1 MSETLPPL
9 FVDVSAGPEADTEEL
24 ATLVAQLRAELLQLG
39 VDSVERATSSST
51 PMGAK
56 SVAVDGVVTL
66 VITTY
71 DSAILVE
78 LIGLLKSWIGRG
90 IDRSV
95 RLRVGP
101 GTLKVTEASAKGQAR
116 IVQSW
121 LDDHASEERNSS
133 SDEETGPLRIGVIV
147 LPDRKVNEPALR
159 AIVLAINKEQ
169 TLVQFEFYSIKLDH
183 PLMVMLAKSH
193 YPVDRDQVDKLLP
206 EFTRKLHQYLTEERI
221 NYGLSE
227 DVPDRYV
234 IISQCC
240 FDDNYYTTRK
250 DVCSVLALG
259 NWRRFMAPPSLF
271 EFVQVLLVREVVGI
285 LCPSLEGSVHLGTK
299 SCLMDFTPNLGDARQ
314 KIVAGYVCHF
324 CATRMRVDGHPQL
337 LDVVS
342 HLINREWLG
351 LPADPRSPAGVAA
364 NLGADLF
371 IVKGLSATPRERF
384 IATLREEA
392 AKQIVVAIGL
402 IAVTV
407 ILVLLGIRAAG

>member
-9 FVDVSAGPEADTEEL
+9 FVDVSAGPETDGEEL
-24 ATLVAQLRAELLQLG
+24 ATLVVQLRAELLQLG
-39 VDSVERATSSST
+39 VDSVELPTNSST

-56 SVAVDGVVTL
+56 GVAVDGVGTL
-66 VITTY
+66 VITIY

-78 LIGLLKSWIGRG
+78 LIDLLKSWISRGR
-90 IDRSV
+90 DRSV
-95 RLRVGP
+95 TLRFGSE
-101 GTLKVTEASAKGQAR
+101 TLKVTEASAKGHAR
-116 IVQSW
+116 IFQSW
-121 LDDHASEERNSS
+121 LDAHAEERNSS
-133 SDEETGPLRIGVIV
+133 SDKETGPLRIGVIV
-147 LPDRKVNEPALR
+147 LPDRKVNEAALR
-159 AIVLAINKEQ
+159 AIVLAMNKEQ

-183 PLMVMLAKSH
+183 PLMVMLAKSR
-193 YPVDRDQVDKLLP
+193 YAVDRDQADKLLP
-206 EFTRKLHQYLTEERI
+206 EFTRKLHQYLTGERF
-221 NYGLSE
+221 NYELSE

-240 FDDNYYTTRK
+240 FDDNYYTTRN

-285 LCPSLEGSVHLGTK
+285 LCPSLDGSVHLGTK

-314 KIVAGYVCHF
+314 KIVSGYVCHF
-324 CATRMRVDGHPQL
+324 CATRMQGDGHPQL
-337 LDVVS
+337 LGVVS

-351 LPADPRSPAGVAA
+351 LPTDPRSPAGVAA

-402 IAVTV
+402 IAVAV
-407 ILVLLGIRAAG
+407 ILVLLGIKAAG